1 MALAE
6 LLKRIQ
12 EDLRRGRFTSEAAVS
27 QGVVLPLLH
36 ELGWPVFDT
45 HVVWPEYSLEG
56 GRVDFALCHPPD
68 RPAIFVEVKRVGQA
82 QGADRQLFE
91 YAFHQ
96 GVPIAILTDG
106 QEWHLY
112 LPAGQGHY
120 DDRRVYKL
128 DLLAREPDESES
140 RFGRYLG
147 YSAVCSGSA
156 LESATADYRDVNRD
170 RQIREALP
178 RAWQELLKEPDDFLA
193 EFLADK
199 VEDICGYKPD
209 VDSCSQFI
217 RSITGSR
224 PLPPVVAPA
233 GGSAGGKALAL
244 SGPRPGTGLRGIGF
258 ALFGQFHP
266 CGAARE
272 VMIRVLQEFD
282 RRDGTFLERF
292 VSRKHGRKRR
302 YVATDRQDLYPG
314 RPDLAEVHYAEL
326 KPGWYVGTNYSRQ
339 VIETTIRLACD
350 VASVSFGSDIQVDLG

>member
-36 ELGWPVFDT
+36 ELGWPVFNA

-56 GRVDFALCHPPD
+56 GRVAFALCHPPD
-68 RPAIFVEVKRVGQA
+68 RPVIFVEVKRVGQA

-112 LPAGQGHY
+112 LPAEQGHY

-128 DLLAREPDESES
+128 DLLEREPNESES
-140 RFGRYLG
+140 RFRRYLD
-147 YSAVCSGSA
+147 YSPVCSGSA
-156 LESATADYRDVNRD
+156 LESARVDYRDVNRD

-193 EFLADK
+193 ELLADK

-224 PLPPVVAPA
+224 PLPPAAAPA
-233 GGSAGGKALAL
+233 TGPAPGPAPPS
-244 SGPRPGTGLRGIGF
+244 SGPRPVQRPGGIGF
-258 ALFGQFHP
+258 TLFGQFHP

-272 VMIRVLQEFD
+272 VMTRVLQEFD
-282 RRDGTFLERF
+282 RRDASFLERF
-292 VSRKHGRKRR
+292 ASRKHGRKRR

-339 VIETTIRLACD
+339 VIETIIRLACD
-350 VASVSFGSDIQVDLG
+350 VASVSLGSDIQVDLG

>member
-36 ELGWPVFDT
+36 ELGWPVFNT

-56 GRVDFALCHPPD
+56 GRVDFALCHPLD

-82 QGADRQLFE
+82 QGADRQLFQ

-96 GVPIAILTDG
+96 GVPVAILTDG

-112 LPAGQGHY
+112 LPAEQGHY

-128 DLLAREPDESES
+128 DLLEREPDESES
-140 RFGRYLG
+140 RFRRYLD
-147 YSAVCSGSA
+147 YSAGCSGSA
-156 LESATADYRDVNRD
+156 LASARADYRDVNRD

-193 EFLADK
+193 ELLADK

-209 VDSCSQFI
+209 VDSCSQVI
-217 RSITGSR
+217 RFITGSR
-224 PLPPVVAPA
+224 PLPAPA
-233 GGSAGGKALAL
+233 TGPAIATALPS
-244 SGPRPGTGLRGIGF
+244 SGPRPIQRPGGIGF
-258 ALFGQFHP
+258 TLFGQFHP

-282 RRDGTFLERF
+282 RRDPTFLERF

-302 YVATDRQDLYPG
+302 YVSTDRLDLYPG

-326 KPGWYVGTNYSRQ
+326 KPGWYAGTNYSRQ
-339 VIETTIRLACD
+339 VIESIILLACD
-350 VASVSFGSDIQVDLG
+350 VASVSFGSDIQMDLG

>member
-1 MALAE
+1 MALAD

-12 EDLRRGRFTSEAAVS
+12 EELRRGRFTSEAAVS
-27 QGVVLPLLH
+27 QGVALPLPH

-68 RPAIFVEVKRVGQA
+68 RPAIFVEVKRVGLA

-112 LPAGQGHY
+112 LPAEQGHY

-128 DLLAREPDESES
+128 DLLERGPDESES
-140 RFGRYLG
+140 RFTRYLD
-147 YSAVCSGSA
+147 YSAVCSGLA
-156 LESATADYRDVNRD
+156 LESARTDYRDVNRG
-170 RQIREALP
+170 RQIGEALP
-178 RAWQELLKEPDDFLA
+178 RAWQELLTEPDDLLA
-193 EFLADK
+193 ELLADK

-217 RSITGSR
+217 RSITSSR
-224 PLPPVVAPA
+224 PLPLTAAPA
-233 GGSAGGKALAL
+233 T
-244 SGPRPGTGLRGIGF
+244 GPAIATAPPPSPRRVQRPGGTGF
-258 ALFGQFHP
+258 TLFGQFHQ
-266 CGAARE
+266 CGTARE
-272 VMIRVLQEFD
+272 AMIRVLQEFD
-282 RRDGTFLERF
+282 RRDPTFLERF

-302 YVATDRQDLYPG
+302 YVAIDRQDLYPG

-339 VIETTIRLACD
+339 VIESIIRLACD
-350 VASVSFGSDIQVDLG
+350 VASLAFGSDVQVDLG

>member
-6 LLKRIQ
+6 LLRRIQ

-36 ELGWPVFDT
+36 ELGWPVFNT

-112 LPAGQGHY
+112 LPAEQGHY

-128 DLLAREPDESES
+128 DLLEREPDESES
-140 RFGRYLG
+140 RFRRYLD
-147 YSAVCSGSA
+147 YSAVCAGSA
-156 LESATADYRDVNRD
+156 LASARADYRDVNRD

-178 RAWQELLKEPDDFLA
+178 RAWQELLNEPDDFLA
-193 EFLADK
+193 ELLADK
-199 VEDICGYKPD
+199 AEDICGYKPD

-224 PLPPVVAPA
+224 PLPPAPA
-233 GGSAGGKALAL
+233 PPFLE
-244 SGPRPGTGLRGIGF
+244 PRPVQRPGGIGF
-258 ALFGQFHP
+258 TLFGQFHP

-282 RRDGTFLERF
+282 RRDPTFLDRF
-292 VSRKHGRKRR
+292 VSRRHGRKRR
-302 YVATDRQDLYPG
+302 YVSTNRLDLYPG

-326 KPGWYVGTNYSRQ
+326 KPGWYAGTNYSRH
-339 VIETTIRLACD
+339 VIESIIRLACD